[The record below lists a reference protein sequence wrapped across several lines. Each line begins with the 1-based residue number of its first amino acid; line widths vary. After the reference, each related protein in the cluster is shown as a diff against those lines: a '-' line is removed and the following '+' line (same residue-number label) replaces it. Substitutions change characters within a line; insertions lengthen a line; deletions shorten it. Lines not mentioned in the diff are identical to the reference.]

1 MLLDM
6 KNIFQPVRFLYL
18 FRKTVLER
26 PVQIFGIVVL
36 NLVVVLMLYAFLRNI
51 IGWSATQNITFLWGL
66 VFGGCY
72 LSAAVFSYFSSN
84 ASGSSY
90 LTLPASHFEKWL
102 CGILITWVLYVAVFL
117 LYYKAIDSAFVGYY
131 HQHLNPL
138 EAEYQEK
145 MEAVQIFNYKGHVAR
160 NVFLIFFNL
169 TAAMFVGSLYFNK
182 ISFVKTGLVICAA
195 FVLLYGINIGIAQLM
210 FTNVSDAFP
219 YSHVSISL
227 PSDSPLNEFA
237 MAVRPKTEE
246 GSIGLPSPYIDV
258 FRTTVRYILTSVLC
272 VTAFIRL
279 REKEF

>member
-1 MLLDM
+1 
-6 KNIFQPVRFLYL
+6 
-18 FRKTVLER
+18 
-26 PVQIFGIVVL
+26 
-36 NLVVVLMLYAFLRNI
+36 
-51 IGWSATQNITFLWGL
+51 
-66 VFGGCY
+66 
-72 LSAAVFSYFSSN
+72 
-84 ASGSSY
+84 
-90 LTLPASHFEKWL
+90 
-102 CGILITWVLYVAVFL
+102 
-117 LYYKAIDSAFVGYY
+117 
-131 HQHLNPL
+131 
-138 EAEYQEK
+138 
-145 MEAVQIFNYKGHVAR
+145 
-160 NVFLIFFNL
+160 
-169 TAAMFVGSLYFNK
+169 MFVGSLYFNK

-246 GSIGLPSPYIDV
+246 GNIGLPSPYIDV